1 MIDILIVGAGPSG
14 LCAAKTFLQ
23 YNTHA
28 DIVLVDTHATP
39 GGVWSQEQLYP
50 TLKTNNLFSSLDFT
64 DFPME
69 ASRFGV
75 RGPEEHIPGAV
86 MHAYLAAYAEHFSI
100 TPRIRFNTH
109 VVEIRR
115 RAGKDGWDVETTST
129 TTDGQTTVLSCRRLV
144 VATGV
149 LSVPHLPTIQGAED
163 FDGPIIHSS
172 ELGPKADAVF
182 HSPKIKTVAVLGGC
196 KSAYDAVYLAAT
208 TGHKVEWIIRKSGR
222 GPTWV
227 FPTHTY
233 LGPFRAWRE
242 KLVTRRVISLM
253 SPWVWPDLSG
263 FGWLRGFLHDNRVGR
278 FIKDKF
284 WAAIHADTVRDCQ
297 YRTDDRLGV
306 LEPEQS
312 PYWYGTASGVLNYDT
327 AFHALITSNQVRIH
341 RADISHLTPH
351 HIHLTSTPLPIHVDA
366 LIASTGYSSK
376 PTITFSPPTLHSA
389 LGVPTTALSKPQR
402 NLWATLTTEADAQIA
417 QTHPSL
423 LRGPPAFNP
432 GAPAEIAYT
441 PWRLYR
447 GIAPPGL
454 TAEGDRS
461 LVFIGMFSNIANTLR
476 LEMQCLWALAYFE
489 GTSMPNVERDVSQG
503 RVYAEAALLQRFA
516 QLRAPYGH
524 GRLYPDL
531 VFDQLP
537 YWDGLLAD
545 VGVETRRKGAWWRE
559 LVEPYGQGDYVGV
572 VAEWIEKA
580 KGQGRV

>member
-23 YNTHA
+23 YNKDA
-28 DIVLVDTHATP
+28 DVVLVDAHATL
-39 GGVWSQEQLYP
+39 GGVWAQEQLYP

-69 ASRFGV
+69 PSRFGV
-75 RGPEEHIPGAV
+75 GPEEHIPGDV
-86 MHAYLAAYAEHFSI
+86 MHAYLAAYAEHFNI
-100 TPRIRFNTH
+100 TPKIRFNTR
-109 VVEIRR
+109 VIEIRR
-115 RAGKDGWDVETTST
+115 RPGKDGWDVETTST
-129 TTDGQTTVLSCRRLV
+129 TTTDGKVSTVLSCRRLV

-163 FDGPIIHSS
+163 FDAPIIHSS

-182 HSPKIKTVAVLGGC
+182 HNPEIKTVAVLGGC

-227 FPTHTY
+227 FPTHTF

-263 FGWLRGFLHDNRVGR
+263 FGWLRDILHGGNRVGD
-278 FIKDKF
+278 FIKTKF
-284 WAAIHADTVRDCQ
+284 WAAIHADTVRDCL

-341 RADISHLTPH
+341 REDISHLTPH
-351 HIHLTSTPLPIHVDA
+351 HVHFSSSSATPLPIDA

-389 LGVPTTALSKPQR
+389 LGVPTTSLSKPQR
-402 NLWATLTTEADAQIA
+402 AFWATLDTEADARIA

-423 LRGPPAFNP
+423 LLGPPSFNP
-432 GAPAEIAYT
+432 GATAEIAYT

-476 LEMQCLWALAYFE
+476 LEIQCLWALAYLE
-489 GTSMPNVERDVSQG
+489 GTAMPNVEKDVDEG
-503 RVYAEAALLQRFA
+503 TVYAEAALLQRYA

-545 VGVETRRKGAWWRE
+545 VG

-572 VAEWIEKA
+572 VAEWIDKL
-580 KGQGRV
+580 KTKTK